1 MTPAGWRLLHHGL
14 AFLSG
19 GLLALMLLLNGTLAA
34 ATNATF
40 ASLAAHGSGAVLALA
55 ILLALPKGP
64 AGGPVWRAGAPAWA
78 YLGGISGAV
87 TVIVTAL
94 AMNSAL
100 ALSGT
105 LALGLAG
112 QAAFAA
118 LADRLGL
125 FGLPVRRLGWRDLAA
140 LALILAGSGL
150 VILGGAG

>member
-1 MTPAGWRLLHHGL
+1 MTPTLRRAAHNGV

-19 GLLALMLLLNGTLAA
+19 GLLAVMLLLNGTLGA

-40 ASLAAHGSGAVLALA
+40 ASLVAHSSGAVVAVA
-55 ILLALPKGP
+55 VLLFLPRVP
-64 AGGPVWRAGAPAWA
+64 PRWPIWRAGAPIWA
-78 YLGGISGAV
+78 YLGGLSGAL

-112 QAAFAA
+112 QAGFAL

-125 FGLPVRRLGWRDLAA
+125 LGLPVRRPQARDLLA
-140 LALILAGSGL
+140 LALILVGSVL
-150 VILGGAG
+150 VIRGGAP

>member
-1 MTPAGWRLLHHGL
+1 MTPATGRFLPHAL

-19 GLLALMLLLNGTLAA
+19 GLLAVMLLFNGTLAG

-40 ASLAAHGSGAVLALA
+40 ASLVAHGSGAVVALA
-55 ILLALPKGP
+55 VLLVWRP
-64 AGGPVWRAGAPAWA
+64 AHGGRLVWRADAPLWA
-78 YLGGISGAV
+78 YLGGISGAL

-112 QAAFAA
+112 QAAFA
-118 LADRLGL
+118 LVADRIGL
-125 FGLPVRRLGWRDLAA
+125 FGLPVRRAGLRGLVA
-140 LALILAGSGL
+140 LTLILAGSGL
-150 VILGGAG
+150 VILGGAE

>member
-1 MTPAGWRLLHHGL
+1 MSSGNTRALYHFL

-19 GLLALMLLLNGTLAA
+19 GLLAVMLLLNGTLAA
-34 ATNATF
+34 HTSATF
-40 ASLAAHGSGAVLALA
+40 SSWVAHGTGAALALG
-55 ILLALPKGP
+55 LLLMRPRGL
-64 AGGPVWRAGAPAWA
+64 VWRGGAPLWA
-78 YLGGISGAV
+78 YLGGLSGAV
-87 TVIVTAL
+87 TVIVTAV

-112 QAAFAA
+112 QAAFGL

-125 FGLPVRRLGWRDLAA
+125 FGLAVRRPGWRAYGA
-140 LALILAGSGL
+140 LALILVGSGL